1 MHPLSKPLDTAPSL
15 RAQLPLPQ
23 QNAPGLAAA
32 LSAPLPTSPSLSWAV
47 MSSSS
52 RSPLRRLFAWLTLSA
67 SCLLLGSA
75 AWAEGQAATSSPTS
89 NPFSFEQVVEL
100 ARQRATLAAPPPAPP
115 ALPSELAS
123 LNYDQY
129 RDIRFKPDH
138 ALWRKEGLPFELM
151 YFHLGFYQTAPVR
164 LHEVV
169 QGQVKPL
176 GFDPSQFDYGKNRLS
191 PKQWGDIG
199 LAGFRVHAKLNSQ
212 TYKDE
217 LIVFLGASYF
227 RAIGAGQHYGLSAR
241 GLAVDTVGGQGGE
254 EFPRFTEFWVERPTA
269 SASAVVI
276 HALLESRRVTGAYRF
291 EVRPGEDTVTE
302 VQSRIFVR
310 AGAQPPIA
318 TLGIAP
324 LTSMYM
330 FGENQPHRTDFRP
343 EVHDSD
349 GLMVHSG
356 SGEWLW
362 RPLINPA
369 KPLTTSFAVPSLRGF
384 GLMQRDRSFSSYE
397 DVEARYER
405 RPSAWVEPTHD
416 WGAGRVELLQ
426 LPTPDETNDN
436 IVAYWVPSK
445 LPAAGEPLKLDYR
458 IHWQGQRQQRPP
470 SAWVVQT
477 RVGRGFAELAPGEQQ
492 FIVDFAGPAIDKL
505 PADAPLRAQVS
516 AGANGRIVEQALYR
530 NEAGRTWRLA
540 LRVQQQQPDQPVEL
554 RAFLQHQHD
563 TVSET
568 WSNILPAQR

>member
-1 MHPLSKPLDTAPSL
+1 MTPT
-15 RAQLPLPQ
+15 QLPPL
-23 QNAPGLAAA
+23 APRPREGPPRDVRATKRRMVTWCLA
-32 LSAPLPTSPSLSWAV
+32 LCLAP
-47 MSSSS
+47 MQ
-52 RSPLRRLFAWLTLSA
+52 
-67 SCLLLGSA
+67 A
-75 AWAEGQAATSSPTS
+75 AWAQEQAPMGR
-89 NPFSFEQVVEL
+89 PFSFDQVIEL
-100 ARQRATLAAPPPAPP
+100 ARKQASLPPAPP
-115 ALPSELAS
+115 ATPLPAELAS

-138 ALWRKEGLPFELM
+138 ALWRKEALPFEVM
-151 YFHLGFYQTAPVR
+151 HFHLGLFQTMPVR

-169 QGQVKPL
+169 QGQVRPI

-191 PKQWGDIG
+191 PRRWGDIG
-199 LAGFRVHAKLNSQ
+199 LAGFRVHARLNSP

-217 LIVFLGASYF
+217 LVVFLGASYF
-227 RAIGAGQHYGLSAR
+227 RAVGAGQLYGLSAR
-241 GLAVDTVGGQGGE
+241 GLAVDTVGGQGE
-254 EFPRFTEFWVERPTA
+254 EFPRFTTFWIERPAAGA
-269 SASAVVI
+269 SSVVI

-291 EVRPGEDTVTE
+291 EVRPGDDTVTE
-302 VQSRIFVR
+302 VQSRLFLR
-310 AGAQPPIA
+310 EGAQTPIA

-356 SGEWLW
+356 DGEWLW
-362 RPLINPA
+362 RPLINPG
-369 KPLTTSFAVPSLRGF
+369 KPLTTSFAMTSVRGF
-384 GLMQRDRSFSSYE
+384 GLMQRDRAFSSYE
-397 DVEARYER
+397 DVEARYDR

-416 WGAGRVELLQ
+416 WGAGRVELVQ

-436 IVAYWVPSK
+436 IVAYWVPRK
-445 LPAAGEPLKLDYR
+445 LPPAGQPLKVDYR

-470 SAWVVQT
+470 GAWVVQT
-477 RVGRGFAELAPGEQQ
+477 RVGRGFAELPPGEHQ

-530 NEAGRTWRLA
+530 NEAARSWRLA
-540 LRVQQQQPDQPVEL
+540 LRVRQQQSDQPVEL